1 MSDEYEDSYEEFEE
15 QPSGGGSGGNR
26 NFVTAIVAVIVVFVV
41 LIVGIGG
48 FYFLTRGNSGNSGE
62 RNALA
67 GTQAAMIYTQNAQTA
82 AAATKAGATE
92 VAKNLL
98 PTETP
103 IPPTTQAQGATSVV
117 AFPTDTPAPTV
128 INAQTDTTT
137 TPGTAAAVTEATAE
151 SSEAAQRTATIAVLL
166 TKVAASGGTPVA
178 GLVGPLTPTALPQ
191 TGFMDE
197 VGLPVLLGM
206 AMLFI
211 FIIFMARRLRVSA
224 NR

>member
-1 MSDEYEDSYEEFEE
+1 MSDEFEDSYEEFEE
-15 QPSGGGSGGNR
+15 QPSGGSGSGGNR
-26 NFVTAIVAVIVVFVV
+26 NFVIAIVAVIVVFVV

-48 FYFLTRGNSGNSGE
+48 FYFLTRGGSSNNSSGE
-62 RNALA
+62 RGALA

-92 VAKNLL
+92 IARNLL

-103 IPPTTQAQGATSVV
+103 VPPTSQALAATSVV
-117 AFPTDTPAPTV
+117 AFPTGTPAPTV
-128 INAQTDTTT
+128 INAQASTTAEIT
-137 TPGTAAAVTEATAE
+137 GTAPTAE

-166 TKVAASGGTPVA
+166 TQVAASGGTPVA

-197 VGLPVLLGM
+197 IGLPVLLGM
-206 AMLFI
+206 TMLFI